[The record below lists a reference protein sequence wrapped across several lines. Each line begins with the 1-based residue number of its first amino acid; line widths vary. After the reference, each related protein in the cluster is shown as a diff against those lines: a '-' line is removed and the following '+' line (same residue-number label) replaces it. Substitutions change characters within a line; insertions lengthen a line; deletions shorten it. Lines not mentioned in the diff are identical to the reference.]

1 MDRISFYDKSQ
12 PSEWEIGG
20 TTYKMFFTLRAA
32 ARLEALLGKRYD
44 EIVMEM
50 LQVDPNSSDL
60 APAMAVERQ
69 AVIVRVL
76 LEEGGTP
83 RTQEQLLNMRMLDF
97 AALARAAQAEMLL
110 KQPHGNRK
118 N

>member
-1 MDRISFYDKSQ
+1 MDKISFYDKSH
-12 PSEWEIGG
+12 PSEWDIGG
-20 TTYKMFFTLRAA
+20 TTYKMFFTMRAA
-32 ARLEALLGKRYD
+32 AKLEALLGKRYD

-50 LQVDPNSSDL
+50 LQIDPEGKGL
-60 APAMAVERQ
+60 APAMAIERQ
-69 AVIVRVL
+69 AEIVRVL

-83 RTQEQLLNMRMLDF
+83 CSKEQLLGMRMMDF

-110 KQPHGNRK
+110 KQPHSSQK